1 MDLVFLKV
9 TDDFDEN
16 SFGGV
21 VRAKLN
27 GHRSKRRDERGL
39 KMVSIDKARCLAM

>member
-1 MDLVFLKV
+1 MKV

-27 GHRSKRRDERGL
+27 GHRSKREMRED
-39 KMVSIDKARCLAM
+39 